1 MKWFKDLT
9 VTYYR
14 TVTLTFFAYPF
25 FAYTY
30 IVHVPLPTAFI
41 TPFSVT
47 VATFLSE
54 DANLSSFAWPSES
67 GFFFLSTRIAFPF
80 IVAFFPTF
88 RLNEVLLSLMPLA
101 FVSLVLF
108 FP

>member
-1 MKWFKDLT
+1 MKGFKDLT

-30 IVHVPLPTAFI
+30 IVHVSLPTAFI

-54 DANLSSFAWPSES
+54 DANLSSFA
-67 GFFFLSTRIAFPF
+67 
-80 IVAFFPTF
+80 
-88 RLNEVLLSLMPLA
+88 
-101 FVSLVLF
+101 
-108 FP
+108 